1 MLSEFSVNTFWH
13 NGRTK
18 LFRQTK
24 RRGRQTYPFYVP
36 LAVLAFSAFS
46 AICFVFWALI
56 KSIFPWVLLPFL
68 FYISFICLLFKE
80 QKTFLWGSWRRITGD
95 ESKNEKRFFMSNKNK
110 HNYLKYGAGK
120 RVATKIQK
128 VLVAKGR
135 LMSSRKREEVG
146 IDDGR
151 HRWRMMVVGFFF
163 FGKNQ
168 LFWRKKL
175 ILIFETFV
183 GNIKI
188 NEIMKVI
195 NLKVKATEGKNERT
209 KESSRLKAKGQTK
222 VCSLNLMV
230 VGKMVDGM
238 REVREN

>member
-46 AICFVFWALI
+46 AICFVFWAFWALI

-80 QKTFLWGSWRRITGD
+80 QKTFLWESWRRITGD
-95 ESKNEKRFFMSNKNK
+95 ESKNEKRVFMSNKNK

-128 VLVAKGR
+128 VLDGGR
-135 LMSSRKREEVG
+135 Q
-146 IDDGR
+146 
-151 HRWRMMVVGFFF
+151 RWRMMVVVFF

-168 LFWRKKL
+168 LFLAKKTYFD
-175 ILIFETFV
+175 I
-183 GNIKI
+183 
-188 NEIMKVI
+188 
-195 NLKVKATEGKNERT
+195 RD
-209 KESSRLKAKGQTK
+209 
-222 VCSLNLMV
+222 VCW
-230 VGKMVDGM
+230 
-238 REVREN
+238 EH